1 MVLTVA
7 GPVDQVD
14 VAPVVGVEEDAAPRD
29 VALAVVTEGSG
40 HALVL
45 NLIRLLLLRVE
56 EGHEGGSTSGV
67 AASVGVSDACSV
79 C

>member
-7 GPVDQVD
+7 GPEDQVD
-14 VAPVVGVEEDAAPRD
+14 VALVVGAQEDAAPGD
-29 VALAVVTEGSG
+29 IALAVVTEGSG

-56 EGHEGGSTSGV
+56 GHEGGSTSGV